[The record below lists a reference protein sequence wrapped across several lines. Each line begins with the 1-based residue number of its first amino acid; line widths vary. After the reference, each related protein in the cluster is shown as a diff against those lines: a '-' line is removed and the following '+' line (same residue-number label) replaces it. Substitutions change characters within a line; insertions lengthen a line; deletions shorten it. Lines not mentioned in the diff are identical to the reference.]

1 LVRSG
6 VLERAVSIRRRIAR
20 YSRRAPGQ
28 LTLLLTVLVLLCLTT
43 GIASALDVQRRKDVL
58 AGIVDRGGP
67 LTSAAVEI
75 YQSLSDADATAASA
89 FLLVGEVERAE
100 LRERYQRNIA
110 EAATALTT
118 AAAGSPTGESADTVT
133 ELAAYLPVYTGLVE
147 AARMYN
153 RQGQPQGVAY
163 LREASHLVQSRMLP
177 SAQRLYQAET
187 TRLAEAQANASV
199 VGWILLTLG
208 ILVVG
213 GLVLA
218 QVYLARTTKR
228 ILNAG
233 LLVATLAAVSAVSW
247 FAIATT
253 RSAER
258 SAASRQE
265 GSDAVVAFAEARIKV
280 LEARSDEA
288 LTLVARGSGQVYED
302 HFNSVRHQLEGGD
315 GLLARA
321 KAAASSKQAGMA
333 VDNAITAWQ
342 AWLVSHRNLREQDDA
357 GNYNEAVRLVAD
369 QGPSGAGFLSSTVDG
384 QFGLAMQHAAARFED
399 ESAKA
404 GGALST
410 ADAGVA
416 MLMALAA
423 LGVVAGFTPR
433 LREFR

>member
-1 LVRSG
+1 VRSG
-6 VLERAVSIRRRIAR
+6 VLERAVSVRRRVAR

-28 LTLLLTVLVLLCLTT
+28 LTILLTVLVLLCLTT

-67 LTSAAVEI
+67 LTGAAVEI

-89 FLLVGEVERAE
+89 FLLAGGVERAE

-118 AAAGSPTGESADTVT
+118 AAAGSPTGESAVTVA

-153 RQGQPQGVAY
+153 RQGLPQGGAY
-163 LREASHLVQSRMLP
+163 MREASHLVQSRMLP

-208 ILVVG
+208 VLVVG
-213 GLVLA
+213 GLVVA
-218 QVYLARTTKR
+218 QVYLARTTR
-228 ILNAG
+228 RTLNAG
-233 LLVATLAAVSAVSW
+233 LLVATLAAASAVAW
-247 FAIATT
+247 FAIATA
-253 RSAER
+253 SAAEH
-258 SAASRQE
+258 SEASRQE
-265 GSDAVVAFAEARIKV
+265 GSAAVVAFAEARIKV

-288 LTLVARGSGQVYED
+288 LTLVARGSGKVYED
-302 HFNSVRHQLEGGD
+302 HFNGVRSQLEGGD
-315 GLLARA
+315 GLLTRA
-321 KAAASSKQAGMA
+321 KAAATSPQTGTA

-342 AWLVSHRNLREQDDA
+342 AWLDSHRKLRAEDDA

-369 QGPSGAGFLSSTVDG
+369 QGPSGAGHLSSMVDG
-384 QFGLAMQHAAARFED
+384 QFGLAMRHATARFED

-410 ADAGVA
+410 ADVGGAV
-416 MLMALAA
+416 LMVLAA